1 MSPAS
6 SWVGMINGR
15 EAGDILRLGGEDSAD
30 PAGSPAGA
38 TSRADGVVAVRPER

>member
-1 MSPAS
+1 MLPAS

-30 PAGSPAGA
+30 PAASPAA
-38 TSRADGVVAVRPER
+38 ETSPTDGVVALRPAR